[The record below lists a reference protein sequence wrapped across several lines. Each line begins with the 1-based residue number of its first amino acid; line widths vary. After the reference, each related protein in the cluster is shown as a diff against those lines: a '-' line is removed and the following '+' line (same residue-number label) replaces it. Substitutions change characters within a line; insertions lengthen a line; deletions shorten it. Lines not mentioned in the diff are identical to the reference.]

1 MSETASIVVGALGL
15 GLVAATSTPTFLAIF
30 EKIHSLGK
38 DSGYQHLDGLYEDED
53 GTATETT
60 QQEFSTLVP
69 RCLALLGS
77 VVGLGLS
84 LAAAIILS
92 TTTAVALNTDS
103 EAHILFHQSWIIF
116 GSWVCAAPNPTR
128 AAYSHLH
135 RCYSLCKH

>member
-15 GLVAATSTPTFLAIF
+15 GLVTVTATPTFLAIL
-30 EKIHSLGK
+30 ENIRSSRK
-38 DSGYQHLDGLYEDED
+38 DLGYQSFEGLYEDGD

-92 TTTAVALNTDS
+92 TTTAVTLDTDS
-103 EAHILFHQSWIIF
+103 EAHTLFLQSWFIF
-116 GSWVCAAPNPTR
+116 GSWACVVSTAPR
-128 AAYSHLH
+128 AA
-135 RCYSLCKH
+135 